1 MRKLIVKVDRREQTL
16 KWARAG
22 KSISKVSS
30 NYVYASYWISNCRKI
45 NLLDMG
51 MKEVKT
57 PNSSWRKIGET
68 RSMSSIQAKVSGVMS
83 SNIVSNLR

>member
-1 MRKLIVKVDRREQTL
+1 
-16 KWARAG
+16 
-22 KSISKVSS
+22 
-30 NYVYASYWISNCRKI
+30 
-45 NLLDMG
+45 MG

-68 RSMSSIQAKVSGVMS
+68 RSMSSIQAKVSEVMS